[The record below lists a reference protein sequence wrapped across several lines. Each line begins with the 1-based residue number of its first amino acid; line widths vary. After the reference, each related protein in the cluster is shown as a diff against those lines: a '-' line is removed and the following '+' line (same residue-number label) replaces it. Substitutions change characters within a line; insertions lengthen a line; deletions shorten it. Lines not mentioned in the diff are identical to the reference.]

1 MIPLNE
7 NKQKF
12 LELMDKY
19 TNQDV
24 IIAFS
29 GGVDSSLILKTACKQ
44 SSRKNHKVY
53 AFTIHTTLHPMYELE
68 LTERIAKEEGAIY
81 EVIRVDELQNAGIMD
96 NPVNRCYL
104 CKKHLFTKLRE
115 MARKLQI
122 EVIMDGTN
130 EDDLHVYRPGIK
142 ALKELQIISPLAEA
156 GMTKADVREMAK
168 EVGLSVSNRPSAPC
182 LATRFPY
189 GTELS
194 YEEMRKVEKGE
205 EYIKSLGFYN
215 VRIRVHADIA
225 RIEVDCADL
234 NKLVEHSKNI
244 VAYLKELGYPYVT
257 VDLEGFRS
265 GSMDYKRI
273 QDQRDDA
280 NR

>member
-1 MIPLNE
+1 MAQFE
-7 NKQKF
+7 DKKQKF
-12 LELMDKY
+12 LDRMEQY

-29 GGVDSSLILKTACKQ
+29 GGVDSSLILKTACKL

-53 AFTIHTTLHPMYELE
+53 AFTIHTTLHPMNELE

-81 EVIRVDELQNAGIMD
+81 EVIRVDELQNAGIME

-104 CKKHLFTKLRE
+104 CKKYLFTELRE
-115 MARKLQI
+115 MAHKLQI
-122 EVIMDGTN
+122 EIIMDGTN
-130 EDDLHVYRPGIK
+130 EDDLHVYRPGVQ
-142 ALKELQIISPLAEA
+142 ALRELEIISPLAEA
-156 GMTKADVREMAK
+156 GMTKADIRKMAA
-168 EVGLSVSNRPSAPC
+168 EIGLSVSNRPSAPC

-215 VRIRVHADIA
+215 VRIRVHEDIA
-225 RIEVDCADL
+225 RIEVDRGDI
-234 NKLVEHSKNI
+234 NKLLEYNNDI

-265 GSMDYKRI
+265 GSMDYKVK
-273 QDQRDDA
+273 
-280 NR
+280 